1 MKKAPFLLVKLYCFT
16 LVSCLMVFG
25 ILHIQTRE
33 NLVQSSLVLPV
44 WLVLYRDI
52 FGRYPFQRRV
62 QESLSFPYA
71 LLYGYSIIFSTLVI
85 ASLAFN
91 VRSTLELVFTGI
103 ITPVPL
109 YFLGRLGVGL
119 ARRSQVRKSSRIE
132 EGQII
137 GVRSSSGKSDYEVP
151 NERRNFFR
159 IITSVGI
166 GGLVL
171 YLIFP
176 RRAEAAFFGS
186 VPGAGTI
193 ALKDS
198 NGTPIDP
205 AVNSPTD
212 GYAISNVDSTA
223 YPYYYG
229 FINKDA
235 AWYIMRENPENTF
248 TYSKGSTDFAT
259 NWTGRAGLTYGTF
272 DTIF

>member
-1 MKKAPFLLVKLYCFT
+1 MKKAPYVFLKVYCFLLVT
-16 LVSCLMVFG
+16 CLMSFG
-25 ILHIQTRE
+25 IFHIHSRE
-33 NLVQSSLVLPV
+33 NLIQILLVLPV
-44 WLVLYRDI
+44 WLVLYKDV
-52 FGRYPFQRRV
+52 FGRYPLQK
-62 QESLSFPYA
+62 QKSESFLFIYTF
-71 LLYGYSIIFSTLVI
+71 LNGYSTVFSILVLV
-85 ASLAFN
+85 ALAFN
-91 VRSTLELVFTGI
+91 VRSPLELLFAGI
-103 ITPVPL
+103 LLPVSL
-109 YFLGRLGVGL
+109 YFVGRLGIGFAQKAIL
-119 ARRSQVRKSSRIE
+119 NKSSQIE

-137 GVRSSSGKSDYEVP
+137 RVSPSSGKGHHEAP

-229 FINKDA
+229 FVNKDA

-248 TYSKGSTDFAT
+248 TYSKGSSDFAT
-259 NWTGRAGLTYGTF
+259 SWTGRAGLTYGTF